1 MINKF
6 DGKYAFLSNYHPC
19 AVFYEG
25 IAYPSVEHAFQAAK
39 TLDMTQRYEIAN
51 MKSPGAAK
59 RAGRKLNLRPDWE
72 EVKFQVMEDCLR
84 EKFRDTE
91 LLVQLIATKGH
102 FLIEGTTWHDKCW
115 GICTCEECG
124 GNGDNN
130 LGKLLMKIRDEYVA
144 LMDQATPKCEGGFY
158 CVK

>member
-6 DGKYAFLSNYHPC
+6 DGKYAFLSNYYPC

-51 MKSPGAAK
+51 MKTPGAAK
-59 RAGRKLNLRPDWE
+59 RAGRALNLRPDWE
-72 EVKFQVMEDCLR
+72 EVKYQVMEDCLR

-91 LLVQLIATKGH
+91 LLIKLIATEGH
-102 FLIEGTTWHDKCW
+102 FLVEGTTWHDQCW
-115 GICTCEECG
+115 GICTCDKCG
-124 GNGDNN
+124 GNGENH
-130 LGKLLMKIRDEYVA
+130 LGRLLMKIRDEY
-144 LMDQATPKCEGGFY
+144 LEIFRDTKEICNCKEG
-158 CVK
+158 

>member
-6 DGKYAFLSNYHPC
+6 DGKYAFLSNYYPC

-51 MKSPGAAK
+51 MKTPGAAK
-59 RAGRKLNLRPDWE
+59 RAGRKLNLRSDWE
-72 EVKFQVMEDCLR
+72 EVKEQVMEDCLR

-91 LLVQLIATKGH
+91 LMVKLIGTDGH
-102 FLIEGTTWHDKCW
+102 FLIEGTTWHDQCW
-115 GICTCEECG
+115 GICTCEKCG
-124 GNGDNN
+124 GNGENK
-130 LGKLLMKIRDEYVA
+130 LGKLLMKIRDEYVQI
-144 LMDQATPKCEGGFY
+144 LKDMTTSNSCGRCE
-158 CVK
+158 

>member
-51 MKSPGAAK
+51 MKTPGAAK
-59 RAGRKLNLRPDWE
+59 RAGRTLNLRSDWE
-72 EVKFQVMEDCLR
+72 EVKTQVMEDCLR

-91 LLVQLIATKGH
+91 LLAKLLGTGDH
-102 FLIEGTTWHDKCW
+102 FLIEGTTWHDQCW
-115 GICTCEECG
+115 GICTCEKCG
-124 GNGDNN
+124 GNGENR
-130 LGKLLMKIRDEYVA
+130 LGKLLMKIRDEYRA
-144 LMDQATPKCEGGFY
+144 IYEEIKS
-158 CVK
+158 

>member
-51 MKSPGAAK
+51 MKTPGAAK
-59 RAGRKLNLRPDWE
+59 RAGRTLNLRSDWE
-72 EVKFQVMEDCLR
+72 EVKEQVMEDCLR

-91 LLVQLIATKGH
+91 LMAKLIGTDGH
-102 FLIEGTTWHDKCW
+102 FLIEGTTWHDQCW
-115 GICTCEECG
+115 GICTCEKCG
-124 GNGDNN
+124 GNGENR
-130 LGKLLMKIRDEYVA
+130 LGKLLMKIRDEYVQI
-144 LMDQATPKCEGGFY
+144 LKDMTTSNSCGRCE
-158 CVK
+158 